1 MKKIISLL
9 LSLIMVCSLSVA
21 TVYADAII
29 TDSEDNVASIFATYV
44 DSLDDMEFDK
54 NYFFVGQ
61 VNGDYTNGDVGIKIT
76 TDSNKAITL
85 AVGLIVENQ
94 GAMGIPDGIKLETDY
109 EQVYIPSITVSED
122 NPFYMP
128 FGFDHGTLNGMYVGV
143 ALQNSGS
150 LANDTVITAEI
161 VKAVKIDDGS
171 GTTYSAGDTLNTFTK
186 SFPGPMSFGE
196 NVFTKMASVLTN
208 MKFGTTVYYSDV
220 VDALAEISTSSDE
233 KTALNEELAK
243 DYDED
248 GITNAEEIAKI
259 VTNGNA
265 NISLTNAET
274 VSIPYAVL
282 ASVPTEEGTA
292 YVVEATDVSE
302 TEDVKALELPVLV
315 DNEGT
320 ENDVKANDKFA
331 YDIKIKAGNS
341 YISNPLV
348 QQKVIVKLPDTWDLA
363 NGVQY
368 YHNNEWKDAD
378 ISGTNAVIYT
388 DSFSTFVFAGKTAT
402 ADNEDTRAEYVRY
415 ELVKNEVQDVVDG
428 TKYTIV
434 AVPVGATNAV
444 DTSKQ
449 IIDFTTASVAVQFGT
464 TNITDGAM
472 NNLSMELVEIDGISI
487 TNDEYIG
494 KSNAILGEVK
504 FVVSAEE
511 GNFKT
516 AACGAPVA
524 LAEIIVKG
532 TGKFSVNTYAYESE
546 KQFWMN
552 SLEDNYAISAEVMN
566 FSKNDFEIEEKK
578 CTLTF
583 DMTFKNRIEST
594 DADYIGMTIE
604 IEGSISG
611 TQPTVVIGSEDMPVQ
626 KSVDSVTATSKA
638 IELTANETYK
648 FVVRG
653 AGFRTFRGSVY
664 LDENK
669 TINLW
674 NNAKTSAPTAVV
686 EGDSTTNKYITFLVG
701 DIYEDGI
708 VDIYDLSAVTAY
720 YSGNKTV
727 DAEYVT
733 YDLNRDGKIN
743 TADIAYVQDAYGY

>member
-1 MKKIISLL
+1 MIGGLTVKKIISII
-9 LSLIMVCSLSVA
+9 LSLTLLCSMFVA
-21 TVYADAII
+21 TTVLAADEIVTDASHNAAALLKEEI
-29 TDSEDNVASIFATYV
+29 TKNYTF
-44 DSLDDMEFDK
+44 DD
-54 NYFFVGQ
+54 NYFFMGKL
-61 VNGDYTNGDVGIKIT
+61 VNDPADGTKMGVKISTTSETDV
-76 TDSNKAITL
+76 SVV
-85 AVGLIVENQ
+85 VGLAYEGV
-94 GAMGIPDGIKLETDY
+94 GAMLFPGMDAPVTINASQDSY
-109 EQVYIPSITVSED
+109 VYYGKYSDMKGYYI
-122 NPFYMP
+122 
-128 FGFDHGTLNGMYVGV
+128 GV
-143 ALQNSGS
+143 ALQNASSLSG
-150 LANDTVITAEI
+150 DVTVKLE
-161 VKAVKIDDGS
+161 VVE
-171 GTTYSAGDTLNTFTK
+171 GTTEGASENVIHEFKKTFE
-186 SFPGPMSFGE
+186 GPVSFGE
-196 NVFTKMASVLTN
+196 NVFSKTASVLTN

-220 VDALAEISTSSDE
+220 VDALTEISTSSDE
-233 KTALNEELAK
+233 KTALNAELAK

-265 NISLTNAET
+265 NISLTNAVA

-292 YVVEATDVSE
+292 YVVEATDVTE
-302 TEDVKALELPVLV
+302 TEDVKALELPILV

-472 NNLSMELVEIDGISI
+472 KNLSMELVEIDGISI

-532 TGKFSVNTYAYESE
+532 TGKFSVNTYAYETE
-546 KQFWMN
+546 RQFWMN
-552 SLEDNYAISAEVMN
+552 SLEDNYAISAEVKN

-669 TINLW
+669 TIKLW

>member
-1 MKKIISLL
+1 MI
-9 LSLIMVCSLSVA
+9 CSLCLSTTVFANSDSVIVDPKD
-21 TVYADAII
+21 TTAD
-29 TDSEDNVASIFATYV
+29 IFAQYV
-44 DSLDDMEFDK
+44 DSLDGLNFDE
-54 NYFFVGQ
+54 NYFFVAKIE
-61 VNGDYTNGDVGIKIT
+61 GDTSIKDFVGFKIT
-76 TDSNKAITL
+76 TTSTDDIKL
-85 AVGLIVENQ
+85 AVGMVDNDGEATGL
-94 GAMGIPDGIKLETDY
+94 PDGTRLDDFYYINEVSVKNNNEYYLPAGYKYGTYNGKDY
-109 EQVYIPSITVSED
+109 IGI
-122 NPFYMP
+122 
-128 FGFDHGTLNGMYVGV
+128 
-143 ALQNSGS
+143 ALQDSAKLTG
-150 LANDTVITAEI
+150 DVEVKVEI
-161 VKAVKIDDGS
+161 VKDATELGSTEYVAGETINSFSVK
-171 GTTYSAGDTLNTFTK
+171 FE
-186 SFPGPMSFGE
+186 GPVSFG
-196 NVFTKMASVLTN
+196 NDFTTMASVLTSLKKGN
-208 MKFGTTVYYSDV
+208 DVLYSTVV
-220 VDALAEISTSSDE
+220 TALQEINDSSAD
-233 KTALNEELAK
+233 KKALNEELAK
-243 DYDED
+243 DYDAD

-265 NISLTNAET
+265 NISLTNAEV

-341 YISNPLV
+341 YIPNPLV

-472 NNLSMELVEIDGISI
+472 KNLSMELVEIDGISI

-532 TGKFSVNTYAYESE
+532 TGKFSVNTYAYETE

-552 SLEDNYAISAEVMN
+552 SLEDNYAISAEVKN

-611 TQPTVVIGSEDMPVQ
+611 TKPTVVIGSEDMPVQ

>member
-1 MKKIISLL
+1 MKKLISIILSMTLL
-9 LSLIMVCSLSVA
+9 CSMFVA
-21 TVYADAII
+21 TTVLAADEIV
-29 TDSEDNVASIFATYV
+29 TDASHNAAVLLKDEIAKNYTF
-44 DSLDDMEFDK
+44 DD
-54 NYFFVGQ
+54 NYFFMGKL
-61 VNGDYTNGDVGIKIT
+61 VNDPADGTMMGVRISTTSKTDV
-76 TDSNKAITL
+76 SAV
-85 AVGLIVENQ
+85 VGLAFEGN
-94 GAMGIPDGIKLETDY
+94 GAMLFPNMDAPVTINASKDSYTYYGRYADMKEFYIGI
-109 EQVYIPSITVSED
+109 
-122 NPFYMP
+122 
-128 FGFDHGTLNGMYVGV
+128 
-143 ALQNSGS
+143 ALQNTSSLSG
-150 LANDTVITAEI
+150 DVTVKLEVVEGTAEGASENVI
-161 VKAVKIDDGS
+161 HEFEK
-171 GTTYSAGDTLNTFTK
+171 TFE
-186 SFPGPMSFGE
+186 GPVSFGE

-208 MKFGTTVYYSDV
+208 MKFGTAVYYRDV
-220 VDALAEISTSSDE
+220 VDALTEISTSSDE
-233 KTALNEELAK
+233 KAALNEELAK

-265 NISLTNAET
+265 NISLTNAEK

-282 ASVPTEEGTA
+282 ASVPTEEGAT
-292 YVVEATDVSE
+292 YVVETTDVSA
-302 TEDVKALELPVLV
+302 TDGVKELELPVLV
-315 DNEGT
+315 DKEGT

-331 YDIKIKAGNS
+331 YDIKIKAGDI

-348 QQKVIVKLPDTWDLA
+348 QQKVIVKLPDTWDLT

-368 YHNNEWKDAD
+368 YHNSEWKDAD

-415 ELVKNEVQDVVDG
+415 ELVKNEVQDIADG

-434 AVPVGATNAV
+434 AVPVGATNDV

-464 TNITDGAM
+464 TNITEGAM
-472 NNLSMELVEIDGISI
+472 KNLSMELVEIDGISI

-532 TGKFSVNTYAYESE
+532 TGKFSVNTYAYEIE

-552 SLEDNYAISAEVMN
+552 SLEDNYAISAEVKN

-611 TQPTVVIGSEDMPVQ
+611 TQPTVVIGSDDMPVQ

-648 FVVRG
+648 FVVKG

-727 DAEYVT
+727 DAKYVT

>member
-1 MKKIISLL
+1 MKKIISII
-9 LSLIMVCSLSVA
+9 LSLTLLCSMFVA
-21 TVYADAII
+21 TTVLAADEIVTDASHNAAALLKEEI
-29 TDSEDNVASIFATYV
+29 TKNYTF
-44 DSLDDMEFDK
+44 DD
-54 NYFFVGQ
+54 NYFFMGKL
-61 VNGDYTNGDVGIKIT
+61 VNDPADGTKMGVKISTTSETDV
-76 TDSNKAITL
+76 SVV
-85 AVGLIVENQ
+85 VGLAYEGV
-94 GAMGIPDGIKLETDY
+94 GAMLFPGMDAPVTINASQDSY
-109 EQVYIPSITVSED
+109 VYYGKYSDMKGYYI
-122 NPFYMP
+122 
-128 FGFDHGTLNGMYVGV
+128 GV
-143 ALQNSGS
+143 ALQNASSLSG
-150 LANDTVITAEI
+150 DVTVKLE
-161 VKAVKIDDGS
+161 VVE
-171 GTTYSAGDTLNTFTK
+171 GTTEGASENVIHEFKKTFE
-186 SFPGPMSFGE
+186 GPVSFGE
-196 NVFTKMASVLTN
+196 NVFSKTASVLTN

-220 VDALAEISTSSDE
+220 VDALTEISTSSDE
-233 KTALNEELAK
+233 KTALNAELAK

-265 NISLTNAET
+265 NISLTNAVA

-292 YVVEATDVSE
+292 YVVEATDVTE
-302 TEDVKALELPVLV
+302 TEDVKALELPILV

-472 NNLSMELVEIDGISI
+472 KNLSMELVEIDGISI

-532 TGKFSVNTYAYESE
+532 TGKFSVNTYAYETE
-546 KQFWMN
+546 RQFWMN
-552 SLEDNYAISAEVMN
+552 SLEDNYAISAEVKN

-669 TINLW
+669 TIKLW

>member
-1 MKKIISLL
+1 M
-9 LSLIMVCSLSVA
+9 
-21 TVYADAII
+21 T
-29 TDSEDNVASIFATYV
+29 F
-44 DSLDDMEFDK
+44 DD
-54 NYFFVGQ
+54 NYFFMGQLTADPADGTDVG
-61 VNGDYTNGDVGIKIT
+61 VKITNNSSTNISVAIGLAYDSLGAMLFPGAENAVQIDANSSEYIYYGSYADLKFYYIGLALQDTTSLTGDVGV
-76 TDSNKAITL
+76 NL
-85 AVGLIVENQ
+85 EIVE
-94 GAMGIPDGIKLETDY
+94 GT
-109 EQVYIPSITVSED
+109 ED
-122 NPFYMP
+122 EAGENVIHT
-128 FGFDHGTLNGMYVGV
+128 FGKEF
-143 ALQNSGS
+143 
-150 LANDTVITAEI
+150 E
-161 VKAVKIDDGS
+161 
-171 GTTYSAGDTLNTFTK
+171 
-186 SFPGPMSFGE
+186 GPVSFGE

-220 VDALAEISTSSDE
+220 VDALTEISTSSDE
-233 KTALNEELAK
+233 KTALNAELAK

-265 NISLTNAET
+265 NISLTNAVA

-292 YVVEATDVSE
+292 YVVEATDVTE
-302 TEDVKALELPVLV
+302 TEDVKALELPILV

-472 NNLSMELVEIDGISI
+472 KNLSMELVEIDGISI

-532 TGKFSVNTYAYESE
+532 TGKFSVNTYAYETE
-546 KQFWMN
+546 RQFWMN
-552 SLEDNYAISAEVMN
+552 SLEDNYAISAEVKN

>member
-1 MKKIISLL
+1 MIGGLTVKKIISII
-9 LSLIMVCSLSVA
+9 LSLTLLCSMFVA
-21 TVYADAII
+21 TTVLAANEIVTDASHNAAALLKGEI
-29 TDSEDNVASIFATYV
+29 TKKYTF
-44 DSLDDMEFDK
+44 DD
-54 NYFFVGQ
+54 NYFFMGKL
-61 VNGDYTNGDVGIKIT
+61 VNDPTDGTKMGVKISTTSETDV
-76 TDSNKAITL
+76 SAV
-85 AVGLIVENQ
+85 VGLAYEGI
-94 GAMGIPDGIKLETDY
+94 GAMLFPGMDAPVTINATQDSY
-109 EQVYIPSITVSED
+109 VYYGKYSDMKGYYI
-122 NPFYMP
+122 
-128 FGFDHGTLNGMYVGV
+128 GV
-143 ALQNSGS
+143 ALQDTSSLSG
-150 LANDTVITAEI
+150 DVTVKLE
-161 VKAVKIDDGS
+161 VVE
-171 GTTYSAGDTLNTFTK
+171 GTTEGASGNVIHEFEKTFE
-186 SFPGPMSFGE
+186 GPVSFGE

-243 DYDED
+243 DYDKD

-265 NISLTNAET
+265 NISLTNAEV

-302 TEDVKALELPVLV
+302 TEAVKELELPVLV
-315 DNEGT
+315 DNDGT

-331 YDIKIKAGNS
+331 YDIKINAGNS
-341 YISNPLV
+341 YITNPLV

-368 YHNNEWKDAD
+368 YHNNEWKSAD

-388 DSFSTFVFAGKTAT
+388 DTFSTFVFAGKTAT

-415 ELVKNEVQDVVDG
+415 ELVENEVQDIADG

-464 TNITDGAM
+464 TNITEGAM
-472 NNLSMELVEIDGISI
+472 KNLSMELVEIDGISI
-487 TNDEYIG
+487 TNDKYIG
-494 KSNAILGEVK
+494 KSNAILGEVQ

-532 TGKFSVNTYAYESE
+532 TGKFSVNTYAYETN

-552 SLEDNYAISAEVMN
+552 SLEDNYAISAEVKS
-566 FSKNDFEIEEKK
+566 FSKNDFEIEAKK

-727 DAEYVT
+727 DAKYVT